1 MIKRFVTLCA
11 TCAATITLSAQIVSY
26 DFTSVEGWSE
36 GVTLNNTNNL
46 LTQPQWVANDVDG
59 AGYASSGTDFTR
71 AVLFNNFTFGVG
83 DSFTLVAD
91 LSMTNVAGNNSKATV
106 FQFGLTDTL
115 SPGGN
120 MPKAGMSVRPAFTP
134 IFIDTV
140 HSLIGTDSKQVTALA
155 NKDNNAHTYTTVI
168 TKSAV
173 QDTFDVSIDF
183 DTGTAS
189 TSFTVVDSTL
199 YSATTVYPIFGNFQA
214 SKVGGTQL
222 NSFSSTYLA
231 AVPEPSVFAVMF
243 GTLALAVAVA
253 RRKRTQA

>member
-1 MIKRFVTLCA
+1 MFKKFITLCA
-11 TCAATITLSAQIVSY
+11 TCAATITLSAQTESY
-26 DFTSVEGWSE
+26 NFTSDEGMSE
-36 GVTLNNTNNL
+36 GVTLNGIFNF
-46 LTQPQWVANDVDG
+46 LTQPQWVANDVTG

-91 LSMTNVAGNNSKATV
+91 LSMTDVAGNNSKATV
-106 FQFGLTDTL
+106 FQFGITDTFDP
-115 SPGGN
+115 SGN

-140 HSLIGTDSKQVTALA
+140 ESLIGTAPQQVTALS

-199 YSATTVYPIFGNFQA
+199 YSATTVYPIIGNYQA

-243 GTLALAVAVA
+243 GLMALACVVS
-253 RRKRTQA
+253 RRKRN

>member
-1 MIKRFVTLCA
+1 MIKKFITIFATCAFTATLCA
-11 TCAATITLSAQIVSY
+11 QSVSY
-26 DFTSVEGWSE
+26 DFTSDEGWT
-36 GVTLNNTNNL
+36 GGATLNGTNNFN
-46 LTQPQWVANDVDG
+46 TQTQWVANDV
-59 AGYASSGTDFTR
+59 ASSGYASSSTDFTR
-71 AVLFNNFTFGVG
+71 AVLFNSFTFGVG

-91 LSMTNVAGNNSKATV
+91 LSMTDVAGNNSKATV

-115 SPGGN
+115 SPGSN
-120 MPKAGMSVRPAFTP
+120 TPKVGMSVRPAFTP

-140 HSLIGTDSKQVTALA
+140 DSLIASDSQQVNALA
-155 NKDNNAHTYTTVI
+155 AKDNNSHIYTTVI

-183 DTGTAS
+183 DNGTAS
-189 TSFTVVDSTL
+189 TSFTVVDSAL
-199 YSATTVYPIFGNFQA
+199 YSATTVYPIFDNFEA

-231 AVPEPSVFAVMF
+231 AVPEPSAFAVMF
-243 GTLALAVAVA
+243 GTLALAGAVA